1 MNKITAMNQNI
12 SFFIYLLFALL
23 LIIFAGLRP
32 LGFDA
37 DLNGYYGIMENIIHN
52 EYLLIEPAFII
63 ITKLSYFFVGIEYY
77 QRLVVVVFAI
87 IHITTLAYAFMK
99 LSKYPFYS
107 LIIYSLLFY
116 PILGLTQIRYSII
129 VSLFLIAIPDII
141 NKKAGLFYLKI
152 LIAFSFHYSAIIFLP
167 FYFLNPLHMNT
178 LKYKILLYTSLVM
191 PFLNGLLFNLIIAI
205 FNLNLLPE
213 YVEAKIYSNL
223 INNYDTSGIHTFN
236 IMSILLVLFSVL
248 YLYFFNNI
256 KNNTKNIVLL
266 KVYILG
272 IFLYMILSFSNVIAF
287 RMLNGIAIV
296 IVLLLSNTFNLYK
309 EKNFVLILIIFIS
322 IIIFFNTTVRN
333 ELLNWNILI

>member
-37 DLNGYYGIMENIIHN
+37 DLNGYYEIMENIIHN

-223 INNYDTSGIHTFN
+223 IHNYDTSGIHTFN

-322 IIIFFNTTVRN
+322 ILIFFNTTVRN